1 MRMSYNKYSSNIN
14 RKVEDNKLVSTI
26 KYSTDSNKDNYKKI
40 DIKLP
45 LDYKELDKGNN
56 MYMMKYFT
64 NNKYN
69 LKYYLSRD
77 IDTNNN
83 LIKSNYRVYSKYGKN
98 NINKNSVKKLN
109 NRNYYLYSGYYYDK
123 IELINTKILYTKID
137 DYYLT
142 IEIESRNSINDNLLK
157 DVTDIGG

>member
-1 MRMSYNKYSSNIN
+1 
-14 RKVEDNKLVSTI
+14 
-26 KYSTDSNKDNYKKI
+26 
-40 DIKLP
+40 
-45 LDYKELDKGNN
+45 